1 MALTITT
8 DRTLFRQTLI
18 AWLNTYAVLG
28 GRIIWADQTTPRPAK
43 PYGTV
48 FFPSGPVKTGLDDE
62 VQSYNAPGSVV
73 QRRTSGPRLI
83 TLQVEVYTDPATAA
97 HASEAAELLENALM
111 ALDTIAVR
119 DLFRAAKIG
128 LISQTPAQRLDDQ
141 LGERW
146 ERRAMSELVLS
157 YSGETF
163 DDGGSGTGNWI
174 ETVQVPTELNG
185 NADYES

>member
-18 AWLNTYAVLG
+18 AWLNAYAVLG
-28 GRIIWADQTTPRPAK
+28 GRVIWSDQTAVRPAK

-48 FFPSGPVKTGLDDE
+48 FFPSGAVKTGFDDE
-62 VQSYNAPGSVV
+62 VQSYNGSVV

-83 TLQVEVYTDPATAA
+83 TLQVEVYTDPATTP
-97 HASEAAELLENALM
+97 HANEAAELLENALL
-111 ALDTIAVR
+111 ALDTVAVR
-119 DLFRAAKIG
+119 DSFRAAKIG
-128 LISQTPAQRLDDQ
+128 LISQSPVLRMDDQ

-146 ERRAMSELVLS
+146 ERRAVSELLIS

>member
-8 DRTLFRQTLI
+8 DRVLFRQTLI
-18 AWLNTYAVLG
+18 AWLNTYAGLG
-28 GRIIWADQTTPRPAK
+28 GRVIWADQTAVRPAK

-48 FFPSGPVKTGLDDE
+48 FFPSGGVKTGIDDE
-62 VQSYNAPGSVV
+62 VQSFYAPGSVV

-83 TLQVEVYTDPATAA
+83 TLQVEVYTDPATTA
-97 HASEAAELLENALM
+97 HANEAAELLENALL
-111 ALDTIAVR
+111 ALDTVAVR
-119 DLFRAAKIG
+119 DSFRAAKIG
-128 LISQTPAQRLDDQ
+128 VISQTPVVRLDDQ

-146 ERRAMSELVLS
+146 ERRAMSEVVLS

-174 ETVQVPTELNG
+174 ETVQTPTEQNG